1 MTADVSQA
9 GVATTRPAGSRKLSA
24 LEVAEAAVLA
34 ELTVGLCVLGWLI
47 PAGALVTMA
56 AVAPMAALGARHR
69 LRVVIAGGVCAVV
82 TSLLI
87 AGVGLAANALGCA
100 VLGSV
105 VGAAE
110 RRGWS
115 RRRTLIVAAVTV
127 WPLGSG
133 GTVAALAAL
142 GSFRRLLLVQVTNSW
157 HGTSVVLA
165 HLHLGGVAHDGDVI
179 VGWCIEYW
187 WVAVPFGLLVTLEAA
202 VFAAQ
207 VLARPTL

>member
-1 MTADVSQA
+1 MTIELADGTPVTA
-9 GVATTRPAGSRKLSA
+9 RPARGRDMSA

-47 PAGALVTMA
+47 PGGALVTMA

-82 TSLLI
+82 TSMLI

-115 RRRTLIVAAVTV
+115 RKRTLIVAAATV
-127 WPLGSG
+127 WPLGG
-133 GTVAALAAL
+133 GAVVAALA
-142 GSFRRLLLVQVTNSW
+142 
-157 HGTSVVLA
+157 VLSS
-165 HLHLGGVAHDGDVI
+165 LRQL
-179 VGWCIEYW
+179 
-187 WVAVPFGLLVTLEAA
+187 
-202 VFAAQ
+202 
-207 VLARPTL
+207 